1 MKNFL
6 TPVLA
11 LAIAQVS
18 GQSLNFDNVNS
29 TNVLNVLNMRNN
41 EYPIQASK
49 TSVVQIGHF
58 NNATVFDKSKRG
70 DILIRQTGDLNNTLL
85 VNTRDDIENQQK
97 VKIEGNNNY
106 IDITG
111 NNSNSRQM
119 EINVKGDDKMIF
131 IRHY

>member
-41 EYPIQASK
+41 EYAIQASK